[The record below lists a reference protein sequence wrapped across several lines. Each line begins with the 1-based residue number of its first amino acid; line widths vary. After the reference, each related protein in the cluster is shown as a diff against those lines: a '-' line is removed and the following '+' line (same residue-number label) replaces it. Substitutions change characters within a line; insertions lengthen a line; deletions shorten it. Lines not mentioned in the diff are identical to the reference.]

1 MDRVRKRER
10 ALLAAA
16 RVVDDT
22 IEEEERTE

>member
-16 RVVDDT
+16 RVVNNT
-22 IEEEERTE
+22 IEGEDRTE

>member
-16 RVVDDT
+16 RMVNT
-22 IEEEERTE
+22 IEGGRWIE